1 MNIKNLKEPW
11 VMILIGVPMSGKD
24 FFINNTPNLG
34 NPIVIS
40 RDQILLDVH
49 GSDDYNL
56 AFKSVN
62 QKVVDENLRKSLIDA
77 GNSTENVIFSSETLH
92 HPAGPAI
99 INEWHSSGDGRI
111 IQLEIKNAKSS
122 QMLVER
128 LKLIYQNNVG
138 WRIEDL
144 NGDTKL
150 KIDFKAINGDKPL
163 FLKINNHHI
172 F

>member
-1 MNIKNLKEPW
+1 MIKKMNIKNLKEPW

-77 GNSTENVIFSSETLH
+77 GNSTENVIVNMTH
-92 HPAGPAI
+92 MTRKR
-99 INEWHSSGDGRI
+99 RI
-111 IQLEIKNAKSS
+111 
-122 QMLVER
+122 
-128 LKLIYQNNVG
+128 QNLSYFPNHNKIAV
-138 WRIEDL
+138 IFPILTEDEY
-144 NGDTKL
+144 K
-150 KIDFKAINGDKPL
+150 F
-163 FLKINNHHI
+163 
-172 F
+172 

>member
-1 MNIKNLKEPW
+1 MIKKMNIKNLKEPW

-77 GNSTENVIFSSETLH
+77 GNSTENVIVNMTHMTRKRRIQNLSYFPNHNKIAVIFPILTEDEYKFRNLKMGSEENKTIPTHVLKNMISSYQTVDK
-92 HPAGPAI
+92 
-99 INEWHSSGDGRI
+99 N
-111 IQLEIKNAKSS
+111 LE
-122 QMLVER
+122 
-128 LKLIYQNNVG
+128 G
-138 WRIEDL
+138 
-144 NGDTKL
+144 
-150 KIDFKAINGDKPL
+150 FDKVISL
-163 FLKINNHHI
+163 
-172 F
+172 

>member
-77 GNSTENVIFSSETLH
+77 GNSTENVIVNMTHMTRKRRIQNLSYFPNHNKIAVIFPILTEDEYKFRNLKRGSEENKTIPTHVLKNMISSYQTVDK
-92 HPAGPAI
+92 
-99 INEWHSSGDGRI
+99 N
-111 IQLEIKNAKSS
+111 LE
-122 QMLVER
+122 
-128 LKLIYQNNVG
+128 G
-138 WRIEDL
+138 
-144 NGDTKL
+144 
-150 KIDFKAINGDKPL
+150 FDKVISL
-163 FLKINNHHI
+163 
-172 F
+172 

>member
-1 MNIKNLKEPW
+1 MIKKMNIKNLKEPW

-77 GNSTENVIFSSETLH
+77 GNSTENVIVNMTHMTRKRRIQNLSYFPNHNKIAVIFPILTEDEYKFRNLKRGSEENKTI
-92 HPAGPAI
+92 PT
-99 INEWHSSGDGRI
+99 
-111 IQLEIKNAKSS
+111 QF
-122 QMLVER
+122 
-128 LKLIYQNNVG
+128 QN
-138 WRIEDL
+138 
-144 NGDTKL
+144 
-150 KIDFKAINGDKPL
+150 
-163 FLKINNHHI
+163 
-172 F
+172 

>member
-1 MNIKNLKEPW
+1 MNIKNLKDPW

-24 FFINNTPNLG
+24 FFINNTPDLG

-77 GNSTENVIFSSETLH
+77 GNSTENVIVNMTHMTRKRRIQNLSYFPNHNKIAVIFPILTEDEYKFRNLKRGSEENKTIPTHVLKSMISSYQTV
-92 HPAGPAI
+92 
-99 INEWHSSGDGRI
+99 D
-111 IQLEIKNAKSS
+111 KNS
-122 QMLVER
+122 E
-128 LKLIYQNNVG
+128 G
-138 WRIEDL
+138 
-144 NGDTKL
+144 
-150 KIDFKAINGDKPL
+150 FDKVISL
-163 FLKINNHHI
+163 
-172 F
+172 